1 MEKKNFGRTPSRDV
15 SSPSA
20 KTRSTEPP
28 AAETPAAS
36 KPWTLPSAAPART
49 ATSVATAPGPQP
61 TRDEIAERAK
71 ALWKARGCTPGRDVE
86 NWLEAERQLRTERGL
101 R

>member
-1 MEKKNFGRTPSRDV
+1 
-15 SSPSA
+15 
-20 KTRSTEPP
+20 
-28 AAETPAAS
+28 
-36 KPWTLPSAAPART
+36 
-49 ATSVATAPGPQP
+49 VATAPGPQP